1 MSRVADAAPAP
12 RSALLT
18 LASFVIVVA
27 GLRAASALVIPLLL
41 SIFVAVVAGPALLW
55 LQSRRVPAW
64 IALALVL
71 AVVVVSMTGIGFLLA
86 AAVTDF
92 TRELPAYELRLRQL
106 NAAWVDRLDEY
117 GLVVSRETLGDMFD
131 PSAAVSLAG
140 NLLTGLGNLLA
151 NGFLILL
158 TTVFILLE
166 ISSFPSKL
174 AQVARDPGD
183 LVQRMDRVLDDVQRY
198 MTIKTATSAATGG
211 LLGGALA
218 AIGVDFALAWGML
231 AFLFNYV
238 PNIGSVIAA
247 IPPVLLA
254 LIQLGGWPALGVALL
269 YLVVNTLIGSL
280 IEPRLVGQRLGL
292 SPLVVLASLI
302 FWGWVLGPIGMLLS
316 VPLTMTAKI
325 GLEANPDTRWI
336 AILMGPA
343 IRPG

>member
-1 MSRVADAAPAP
+1 MSDAAPTPVP
-12 RSALLT
+12 RGALVN
-18 LASFVIVVA
+18 LAAFVVIVA
-27 GLRAASALVIPLLL
+27 GMRAAAPLVIPLLL
-41 SIFVAVVAGPALLW
+41 AVFVSVIAGPALLW
-55 LQSRRVPAW
+55 LQSRRVPAP

-71 AVVVVSMTGIGFLLA
+71 AVVVVSMVGVGFLITSTVA
-86 AAVTDF
+86 QF
-92 TRELPAYELRLRQL
+92 TRELPGYEARLRQL
-106 NAAWVDRLDEY
+106 SAVWADELQAL
-117 GLVVSRETLGDMFD
+117 GFVVSRQALAEVFD
-131 PSAAVSLAG
+131 PSAALRLAG

-151 NGFLILL
+151 SGFLILL
-158 TTVFILLE
+158 TTIFILLE
-166 ISSFPSKL
+166 ISSFPRKL
-174 AQVARDPGD
+174 QQVATDPGQ
-183 LVQRMDRVLDDVQRY
+183 LAQRMDRMLDDVQRY

-254 LIQLGGWPALGVALL
+254 LIQLGPWSAFVVALL
-269 YLVVNTLIGSL
+269 FLVVNVTIGSL
-280 IEPRLVGQRLGL
+280 LEPRLVGHRLGL
-292 SPLVVLASLI
+292 SPLVVLASLV

-325 GLEANPDTRWI
+325 GLEANPDTRWV

-343 IRPG
+343 GPSP